1 MSNIQFL
8 TYENL
13 TESVATAQ
21 TICLSGGQSIKTVLV
36 SLCENKKLFASKKI
50 ILSDERESC
59 NRDDSNYHTLKS
71 ILPNCCEIIE
81 PKDMWRD
88 ASLFIDL
95 DLALLGFGVDGH
107 IASIFPGMSNAD
119 LDYRGCFFRTK
130 TEWGDPLC
138 RRYSI
143 SEPMICN
150 AKNLILIVNT
160 PEKLLC
166 LETML
171 SCSRSTAPLKR
182 LINNRDDVRIFKAL

>member
-8 TYENL
+8 TDENL

-21 TICLSGGQSIKTVLV
+21 TLCLSGGQSIKTVLV

-88 ASLFIDL
+88 ARTRSLGGGSGDKQAGSRMPKL
-95 DLALLGFGVDGH
+95 RKEKGQH
-107 IASIFPGMSNAD
+107 EEKES
-119 LDYRGCFFRTK
+119 RT
-130 TEWGDPLC
+130 
-138 RRYSI
+138 
-143 SEPMICN
+143 
-150 AKNLILIVNT
+150 
-160 PEKLLC
+160 
-166 LETML
+166 
-171 SCSRSTAPLKR
+171 
-182 LINNRDDVRIFKAL
+182 RDH